1 MTIKSP
7 ERGRTSEI
15 AIFARIIRADDGDLS
30 GKLARY
36 ILTLGFDEADQQR
49 MRDLAQQ
56 RADFEPGHRLEAR
69 HAQRLLRTLGYGFRF
84 LPAESLPTGL
94 LQEGRQLVQVNR
106 REIGRART
114 TRAVPEH

>member
-49 MRDLAQQ
+49 MRDLAQREKGTAAGLDGLLLEMMAMDSEKHARLLQ
-56 RADFEPGHRLEAR
+56 FVQQRLEK
-69 HAQRLLRTLGYGFRF
+69 
-84 LPAESLPTGL
+84 
-94 LQEGRQLVQVNR
+94 
-106 REIGRART
+106 RARG
-114 TRAVPEH
+114 VDGPSD